1 MTESVTA
8 APPFVPAQK
17 VGRHLAE
24 LLRLELR
31 SLTDELVEE
40 IQRCVP
46 DYARPRAGFALR
58 VQRSVATSLDLLVRV
73 LADGEPVSEAELK
86 VFHGLAQGEYLQ
98 GRGIN
103 ALQSAFRIGARTI
116 WRRLS
121 ETGQR
126 KGVPPEEMY
135 AFAETLFTCA
145 EVVSTYSVQAYE
157 QLQNENIQG
166 LKYRRQRL
174 LELLVSDPGKT
185 TFAAI
190 RALARQIDWQLPD
203 TIACIALNGSSRGTY
218 HIPPTVQEE
227 ALADLDRADPFLL
240 LPEPERPGRL
250 ELLSRALGDMRFAVG
265 PSVPLVEA
273 PLSLQMARNA
283 LSLASSG
290 MIPDQRRIHCE
301 EHIPELLL
309 FGSDGVMRILA
320 RRGFSSLAGLTAGQ
334 RVRLP
339 ETLLAWLTT
348 GGSVAETAIRLMVHP
363 QTVRY
368 RMRQLE
374 EIFGDQLHDHDWRF
388 EMQLVLRAE
397 LLVKSQTRPAP
408 R

>member
-8 APPFVPAQK
+8 APPFVPAQR

-40 IQRCVP
+40 IQRDVP
-46 DYARPRAGFALR
+46 DYARPRAGSTLG
-58 VQRSVATSLDLLVRV
+58 VQRSVETSLDLLIRV

-86 VFHGLAQGEYLQ
+86 VFHDLAQGEYLQ

-103 ALQSAFRIGARTI
+103 ALQSAYRIGARTI
-116 WRRLS
+116 WRRFS

-135 AFAETLFTCA
+135 AFAEILFACS

-166 LKYRRQRL
+166 LNDRRQRL
-174 LELLVSDPGKT
+174 LELLVSDPVET
-185 TFAAI
+185 TSASI
-190 RALARQIDWQLPD
+190 RALARQVDWQLPD
-203 TIACIALNGSSRGTY
+203 TIACIAVDRSSRSRY
-218 HIPPTVQEE
+218 HIPPILRHE

-240 LPEPERPGRL
+240 LPEPNRPGRL
-250 ELLSRALGDMRFAVG
+250 ELLSRALGGMRFAVG

-273 PLSLQMARNA
+273 SLSRQMARNA

-290 MIPDQRRIHCE
+290 VIPDQRRIRCE
-301 EHIPELLL
+301 EHLPELLL

-320 RRGFSSLAGLTAGQ
+320 RRGFSSLPDLTTGQ
-334 RVRLP
+334 RTRLP

-348 GGSVAETAIRLMVHP
+348 GGSVPKTAARLMIHP

-397 LLVKSQTRPAP
+397 LLVNSETRPAA